1 MCLPCANYNF
11 ALIYRSVLA
20 ISLYMY
26 MSPCF
31 SYPLSICLSVAYPL
45 CFAHVF
51 VDAWMSLLRQED
63 SRAKHSM
70 EGGGGGGLVG
80 NGRNRKKCSN
90 RNQRTLAINNGPK
103 VLGIKQMD
111 NGARHETFW
120 RLAYGDCAEVK
131 RERKKGGTGQKDGP
145 KRPQLQTV
153 QPRKKA

>member
-1 MCLPCANYNF
+1 
-11 ALIYRSVLA
+11 
-20 ISLYMY
+20 
-26 MSPCF
+26 
-31 SYPLSICLSVAYPL
+31 
-45 CFAHVF
+45 
-51 VDAWMSLLRQED
+51 MSLLRQED

-131 RERKKGGTGQKDGP
+131 QERKKELTVLCGTGQKDGP